1 VKGDFDMKNQIYRVI
16 AIFGMFFGLAV
27 AGVHAQT
34 PSKVEVNIPFEFSA
48 GKATLKPGVYSIRR
62 MSGNLLELRNTEN
75 QAAVILNAPTTLSS
89 TDPKA
94 VERLVFKKYGAQY
107 LLSQVW
113 LTVDSG
119 RQLFTERK
127 AKSERVEI
135 SLRVRR

>member
-1 VKGDFDMKNQIYRVI
+1 MKNQIYRVI
-16 AIFGMFFGLAV
+16 AIFGMFFGLAS
-27 AGVHAQT
+27 AGVYAQT

-62 MSGNLLELRNTEN
+62 MSGNLLELRNAEN

-94 VERLVFKKYGAQY
+94 VERLVFKKYGDQY

-127 AKSERVEI
+127 AAKSERVEI